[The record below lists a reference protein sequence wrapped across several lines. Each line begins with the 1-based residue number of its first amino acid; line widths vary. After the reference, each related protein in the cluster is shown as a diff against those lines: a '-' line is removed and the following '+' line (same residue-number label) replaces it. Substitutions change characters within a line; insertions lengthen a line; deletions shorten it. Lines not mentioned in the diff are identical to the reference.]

1 MADVD
6 LRKLRYFVAVAGELH
21 FGRAAEV
28 LHIAQ
33 PVLSRQ
39 IRALEQELKV
49 QLFVRDKRATEL
61 TAAGQQLL
69 ADAGPLL
76 ASAAALR
83 RRVARAARGPGSFTI
98 GFMPGLIVTGA
109 VCALAGRYPRLTVDV
124 LRTSWDDQTEVIRDG
139 RVDVSYIRLPV
150 DQSGLQVRALLAEPR
165 VAALPAGH
173 RLAGKDT
180 ITIADLAD
188 EHLLQD
194 PAAVP
199 EWRDIATEM
208 RTRRRSSVPAFR
220 TVEEKLEHVAA
231 GHGIVILPLS
241 TAVFYTRPGVA
252 YIHVSDIALNQV
264 CLAWDATRRSQLI
277 QDFAALAA
285 DHPPVP
291 GPALPGRCGVL
302 GDQDGVRPLKA
313 LAPAKGQLGAVLP
326 GRRNR
331 YLIGAPL

>member
-6 LRKLRYFVAVAGELH
+6 LRKLRYFVALAEQLH
-21 FGRAAEV
+21 FGRAAEA

-39 IRALEQELKV
+39 IRALEDQLKA
-49 QLFVRDKRATEL
+49 QLFVRDKRVTEL
-61 TAAGQQLL
+61 TPAGRQLL

-76 ASAAALR
+76 ASADALR

-98 GFMPGLIVTGA
+98 GFMPGLIVTEA
-109 VCALAGRYPRLTVDV
+109 VRALASRHPRLTLNV
-124 LRTSWDDQTEVIRDG
+124 LRTGWDDQTEILHDG
-139 RVDVSYIRLPV
+139 RADVSYIRLPA
-150 DQSGLQVRALLAEPR
+150 DQSGLQIRALLAERR
-165 VAALPAGH
+165 VAVLPAGH

-199 EWRDIATEM
+199 EWRDIAAEM
-208 RTRRRSSVPAFR
+208 RTRRRRGTPVFR

-231 GHGIVILPLS
+231 GHGIVLLPLS

-252 YIHVSDIALNQV
+252 YSHVSDIPPNQV
-264 CLAWDATRRSQLI
+264 CLAWDATRRSRLI
-277 QDFAALAA
+277 HDFATIAA
-285 DHPPVP
+285 DHPPVASQAEPDRSSPP
-291 GPALPGRCGVL
+291 GP
-302 GDQDGVRPLKA
+302 KT
-313 LAPAKGQLGAVLP
+313 PAQIPAQAGTWRVPQAG
-326 GRRNR
+326 
-331 YLIGAPL
+331 